1 MKAINLLLAVLIV
14 LVYCNLI
21 NAENIAVLR
30 SYKGKVVII
39 KHKDNKEIKPQI
51 NMKLDEKDTIKTG
64 KDGEAQ
70 IKFKNGVLYK
80 IGPDKKIKVAGIV
93 KKIKSMKTKKSGALS
108 KFRMLK
114 SKLRGDKKD
123 AKTPTAVAGVR
134 GRNMLEQSK
143 STNKSKTNQS
153 STKKETE
160 NKESEKKSSSES
172 DESKKDSE

>member
-1 MKAINLLLAVLIV
+1 MKVLNLFLAILIV
-14 LVYCNLI
+14 LVYCDLI

-30 SYKGKVVII
+30 SYKGNVVII
-39 KHKDNKEIKPQI
+39 KHKDNKEIKPKI

-70 IKFKNGVLYK
+70 IKLKSGVLYK
-80 IGPDKKIKVAGIV
+80 IGPDKKIKVAEII
-93 KKIKSMKTKKSGALS
+93 KKIKSMKTKKFGALS
-108 KFRMLK
+108 KLRMLK

-134 GRNMLEQSK
+134 GKNMLEQSK

-153 STKKETE
+153 STNQASTNKSSE
-160 NKESEKKSSSES
+160 NKSST
-172 DESKKDSE
+172 ESKKDSK